1 MARNIES
8 VNKYVRQIRL
18 RQYARDMRM
27 SNVRAARSGEVSH
40 IMPGMLPDMWPK
52 PIVANLIDISAR
64 FTAEQIGTVPTISCT
79 SGVMVSDL
87 QKRYA
92 QKRTLVV
99 HHYLGESR
107 LKQQL
112 VPAADWY
119 DTYGFVPLIVEPHM
133 GDAYCPPGPRLRYEN
148 PMGVYYDLDVYGT
161 TRCYIKVYDEDVA
174 VLAAQFPHLA
184 NSIVQDAS
192 ELTSG
197 TRVEMVFYMDCDQ
210 STVYLPQRNN
220 LVISS
225 IPNPF
230 GRVPVFVAERARFDD
245 QTHGS
250 YDDVVWIQLAKA
262 KFAMLGLEAAEK
274 SINAPLAIPADV
286 QKISIGPDAV
296 IRTNN
301 PQFVRRVGMEMSPAA
316 FQIGELLNDEA
327 MVGARF
333 PEGATGKS
341 PGSVVTGRGMDSLM
355 GTVDTK
361 VRVAQDNM
369 GAALKQALSLAL
381 EMDQK
386 FWPRLTRFLRV
397 QVNGATFEESYS
409 PAKDIKG
416 VYQVDVSYGMAA
428 GMDPNRA
435 IVFLLQARGDKL
447 ISRDFALRQLPFDIN
462 VDQEMERVDTEELN
476 DALKQG
482 LFSMLGAL
490 GVMAQQGADPQ
501 DLVKKAAMV
510 IKEREKGV
518 PLADAVMKAFAPTPP
533 PPGSV
538 QPGASPDATQGL
550 PGGPPPAPGAAP
562 GGGAPPGPGGPPG
575 AAQAPQGLGPGG
587 QGVMQMLAGLTGGGQ
602 PNMTANVMRTQP
614 SG

>member
-1 MARNIES
+1 MAKNIDQ
-8 VNKYVRQIRL
+8 VNSYVRQIRL
-18 RQYARDMRM
+18 RAYARDMRM
-27 SNVRAARSGEVSH
+27 GNVRAARSGEISH

-64 FTAEQIGTVPTISCT
+64 FTAEQIGTIPTVSCT

-92 QKRTLVV
+92 QRRTLIV
-99 HHYLGESR
+99 HHYMAESR

-112 VPAADWY
+112 VAAADWY
-119 DTYGFVPLIVEPHM
+119 DTYGFVPLLVEPHM
-133 GDAYCPPGPRLRYEN
+133 GDAQQPPGPRLRYEN
-148 PMGVYYDLDVYGT
+148 PMGVYYDLDAYGT
-161 TRCYIKVYDEDVA
+161 TRCYIKVYEEDVA
-174 VLAAQFPHLA
+174 VLAAQFPHLTNA
-184 NSIVQDAS
+184 LIEDAS
-192 ELTSG
+192 DLTNG
-197 TRVEMVFYMDCDQ
+197 RRTEMVFYMDTDQ
-210 STVYLPQRNN
+210 STIFLPERNN

-230 GRVPVFVAERARFDD
+230 GRVPVFIAERAKFDRE
-245 QTHGS
+245 THGS
-250 YDDVVWIQLAKA
+250 YDDVVWIQLARA

-333 PEGATGKS
+333 PEGAAGKS
-341 PGSVVTGRGMDSLM
+341 PGSVVTGAGMDSLM

-361 VRVAQDNM
+361 VRVSQDNL
-369 GAALKQALSLAL
+369 GAALKMALSLAL
-381 EMDQK
+381 EMDQR
-386 FWPRLTRFLRV
+386 FWPRLQRFLRV
-397 QVNGATFEESYS
+397 QVNGATFEETYS
-409 PAKDIKG
+409 PAKDIKS

-490 GVMAQQGADPQ
+490 GVMAQNGADPQ

-510 IKEREKGV
+510 IKEREKGT
-518 PLADAVMKAFAPTPP
+518 PLADAVMKAFAPPP
-533 PPGSV
+533 TPPGSE
-538 QPGASPDATQGL
+538 QPGASPDGQQAP
-550 PGGPPPAPGAAP
+550 PGAPPAPGAAP
-562 GGGAPPGPGGPPG
+562 GGPPPPGGPPG
-575 AAQAPQGLGPGG
+575 GAQPPQGAGPGG
-587 QGVMQMLAGLTGGGQ
+587 MGVMQMLSALSGRGQ
-602 PNMTANVMRTQP
+602 AT
-614 SG
+614 SGTSVRNQAAP